1 MMSIISNLHHAHI
14 QDRGHRLSHFSRS
27 RLSSTGGHGHP
38 DTISAFKQVEEETLP
53 KYNVNAFSLTRLS
66 EVLNDQYEV
75 VAKLGY
81 GVTAAVWL
89 ARIATPNQMC
99 APVLIT
105 DWHSL
110 VLRVEVVANMSQSN
124 QCQHPIRGVAQGAGR
139 RWKSVLQP
147 LTPTTPATNT
157 PEPCSTYSS
166 SKAPMDNTCVLFAI
180 RSEGLYVIRRRNY
193 LATSLAATA
202 SANSSLALL

>member
-1 MMSIISNLHHAHI
+1 MLLHLVMMSVISNLHHAHI
-14 QDRGHRLSHFSRS
+14 QDRGHRLSYFSRS
-27 RLSSTGGHGHP
+27 RLSLTGGHGHP

-66 EVLNDQYEV
+66 EVLNPRYEV

-110 VLRVEVVANMSQSN
+110 VLRVEVVANISQSN
-124 QCQHPIRGVAQGAGR
+124 QCQHPIRGVAQGPAEGGR
-139 RWKSVLQP
+139 ASCNRSPRPPRLQTRPSHARLIQAQRP
-147 LTPTTPATNT
+147 LWTTPVYCLRYA
-157 PEPCSTYSS
+157 
-166 SKAPMDNTCVLFAI
+166 
-180 RSEGLYVIRRRNY
+180 RRAY
-193 LATSLAATA
+193 M
-202 SANSSLALL
+202 